1 MLSLQKEVGDSAKV
15 GQGNAMKNKWIK
27 KDGSSL
33 VPAVDSVQDA
43 TRLQLQHVQSTK
55 SMQDTK
61 LLADYKKRKL
71 VIPTKVIRYSIE
83 KGPKYA
89 KEIPVEVTDLTA
101 DMLLSGEWQTANFK
115 PYNFN
120 ALGANQN
127 AGALHP
133 LNKVRKEF
141 RDIFFNLGFVEM
153 PTNRYVES
161 GFWNFDALF
170 VPQQHPARDM
180 QDTFYLADPA
190 KADKPR
196 ADPPAEQTMDWMEAG
211 TDKLFGT
218 QKPREVCMHLL
229 ISKQKTNFQL
239 ATRLRRVLEAR

>member
-1 MLSLQKEVGDSAKV
+1 
-15 GQGNAMKNKWIK
+15 MKNRWIK
-27 KDGSSL
+27 KDGSAL
-33 VPAVDSVQDA
+33 VPAVDQVQDA
-43 TRLQLQHVQSTK
+43 TRLQLQHVRDHK
-55 SMQDTK
+55 ALQDAK

-71 VIPTKVIRYSIE
+71 VTPTKATSYTVK

-101 DMLLSGEWQTANFK
+101 DMLASGEWQTANFK

-120 ALGANQN
+120 ALGAHQN

-141 RDIFFNLGFVEM
+141 RDIFFHLGFVEM
-153 PTNRYVES
+153 PTSRYVES

-170 VPQQHPARDM
+170 VPQQHPARDV
-180 QDTFYLADPA
+180 QDTFFLSDPA
-190 KADKPR
+190 KADLPR
-196 ADPPAEQTMDWMEAG
+196 ADIPTEEAMEQMEAG

-218 QKPREVCMHLL
+218 TGSKEVG
-229 ISKQKTNFQL
+229 S
-239 ATRLRRVLEAR
+239 

>member
-1 MLSLQKEVGDSAKV
+1 MVKV
-15 GQGNAMKNKWIK
+15 GQGNAMKNRWIK
-27 KDGSSL
+27 KDGSCL
-33 VPAVDSVQDA
+33 IPAVESVEDS
-43 TRLQLQHVQSTK
+43 TRKQLQHVHSTK
-55 SMQDTK
+55 TLQDPR

-71 VIPTKVIRYSIE
+71 VTSAKVITYTVE

-101 DMLLSGEWQTANFK
+101 DMLASGEWKTANFK
-115 PYNFN
+115 SYNFN
-120 ALGANQN
+120 ALGASQN

-133 LNKVRKEF
+133 INKVRKEF

-170 VPQQHPARDM
+170 VPQQHPARDI
-180 QDTFYLADPA
+180 QDTFFLSDPA
-190 KADKPR
+190 KADRPR
-196 ADPPAEQTMDWMEAG
+196 ADPPTEQAMDYMEAG

-218 QKPREVCMHLL
+218 QQPKEVRE
-229 ISKQKTNFQL
+229 SNFHPSITV
-239 ATRLRRVLEAR
+239 ADF